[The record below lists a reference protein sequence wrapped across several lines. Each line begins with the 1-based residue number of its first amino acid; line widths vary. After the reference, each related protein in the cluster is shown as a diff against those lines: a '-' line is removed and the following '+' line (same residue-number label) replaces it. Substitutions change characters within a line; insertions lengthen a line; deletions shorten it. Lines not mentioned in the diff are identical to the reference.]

1 VSSFRLFFF
10 DVGQSM
16 PQLIDLCKT
25 LSLLFVMS
33 GVCGEEVMNCAKGG
47 KAALSPFALAR
58 LAIE

>member
-25 LSLLFVMS
+25 LSLLFVVS
-33 GVCGEEVMNCAKGG
+33 GVCGEDINCAKGG
-47 KAALSPFALAR
+47 KAALSPFALAK